1 VLDEEL
7 WSQLKRGDPKA
18 LEALYDRHAPAV
30 MAVARRLAHDPS
42 LAEEIVQDVFT
53 RLWTTTSFDPGLGR
67 FDHWVATIARR
78 VAIDHLR
85 RTKRRAD
92 VPDSE
97 RVYAERGTDDQTP
110 RRDPVGTELEGR
122 ALRRDLETALRTLRR
137 EETVI
142 IEMAYFQGFTL
153 SEIAERLDVPLGT
166 VKTRLHHALRSLR
179 LAMADWRTGVQ
190 G

>member
-1 VLDEEL
+1 MLDEEL
-7 WSQLKRGDPKA
+7 WSLMKRGDPNA

-30 MAVARRLAHDPS
+30 LAMARRLARDPL

-67 FDHWVATIARR
+67 FDHWMATVARR

-85 RTKRRAD
+85 RAQKRSD

-97 RVYAERGTDDQTP
+97 RVYAEHGADVHEP
-110 RRDPVGTELEGR
+110 RRDPVGAELEGH
-122 ALRRDLETALRTLRR
+122 ALRGDLEAALRTLRR

-142 IEMAYFQGFTL
+142 IELAYFEGFTL
-153 SEIAERLDVPLGT
+153 SEIAERLGVPLGT
-166 VKTRLHHALRSLR
+166 VETRLHHALRSLR